1 MRERITAVLIAT
13 SMAWGTTALA
23 QNAQEAPTK
32 PSTPH
37 SSPAAPKGDQAQVN
51 APDFK
56 DAELQKFAELQKPLQ
71 EIRTDYSQRLQ
82 STQKPEEAADLQKE
96 ATDKMVEVVKDSG
109 LEVQT
114 YNEIAVALQ
123 SNPQLQAKVKSM
135 MN

>member
-1 MRERITAVLIAT
+1 MKERITAILIAT

-23 QNAQEAPTK
+23 QNSQETPTK
-32 PSTPH
+32 PSTAH
-37 SSPAAPKGDQAQVN
+37 SSPVAPKGDQVQVDT
-51 APDFK
+51 PSFK

-96 ATDKMVEVVKDSG
+96 ATDKMVEVVEDSG

-114 YNEIAVALQ
+114 YNQIAVALQ
-123 SNPQLQAKVKSM
+123 SNPELQAKVKSL